1 MTSSAPPRFEPGSFR
16 DPDTRVFHHA
26 GGVFRGLTRRALAD
40 WQRLAKTRFYRR
52 FSEQGRL
59 VGTREVV
66 ERDGLP
72 ELAPQWAGVLE
83 HARVPVVSYPYE
95 WSFGML
101 RNRCGQ
107 AIEYSDA
114 AARELLTRHFG
125 AVTHETMASGTRT
138 LYHCLPRSGDAPR
151 ASG

>member
-1 MTSSAPPRFEPGSFR
+1 MAADRADYVLALDADHLVVDRLYDSLKAEDRGSILPLVADRGAP
-16 DPDTRVFHHA
+16 D
-26 GGVFRGLTRRALAD
+26 LILCLALAHHVVIG
-40 WQRLAKTRFYRR
+40 RNVPLADFVAWLAG
-52 FSEQGRL
+52 FGA
-59 VGTREVV
+59 EVV
-66 ERDGLP
+66 VEIVDREDPMVERL
-72 ELAPQWAGVLE
+72 
-83 HARVPVVSYPYE
+83 
-95 WSFGML
+95 L